1 MPVVWPNPNL
11 LWSIMKHLGDGEFS
25 LFYYASEREM
35 LYPDQALDNTPRV
48 TESKNTTRL
57 QFATH
62 APIPPPQ

>member
-1 MPVVWPNPNL
+1 
-11 LWSIMKHLGDGEFS
+11 MKHLGDGEFS